1 MTYSSATAAIAAT
14 ASAATAAAEPSRST
28 EAAMAGAA
36 TAELVDRWQVT
47 VGQIGAFAAAVEPPD
62 DQTRSKC
69 GT

>member
-14 ASAATAAAEPSRST
+14 ASAATAAEPSRST

-36 TAELVDRWQVT
+36 TAELVDRWQVA
-47 VGQIGAFAAAVEPPD
+47 VGQIGAFAAIVEPLG